1 MTEKQA
7 LRAQMKRQQMRVAA
21 QRLFL
26 QRGFTDTS
34 MDMIATEAGVSKQ
47 TLYSYYTNKEDLFAD
62 VLQQLTLNNPH
73 NQLLAVDR
81 IPMLN
86 NQNALR
92 AALMTLAQE
101 IATIMMQPEYLAL
114 LRVIIAET
122 PRFPQLATRFR
133 TTVPEQS
140 LAYIA
145 TLLKQA
151 QEEGLIA
158 DIDRDA
164 AALMFIGSL
173 LTYALLNG
181 LLISGET
188 PQPPTAAQL
197 TPSIDLF
204 MRAISSNE

>member
-1 MTEKQA
+1 VTEKQA
-7 LRAQMKRQQMRVAA
+7 LRTQMKRQQMRVAA

-26 QRGFTDTS
+26 QRGFTDAS
-34 MDMIATEAGVSKQ
+34 MDMIAAEAGVSKQ

-62 VLQQLTLNNPH
+62 VLEQLTLNNPH

-81 IPMLN
+81 MPTLN
-86 NQNALR
+86 NHNALR
-92 AALMTLAQE
+92 AALMMLAQE
-101 IATIMMQPEYLAL
+101 IAIIMMQPEYLAL

-140 LAYIA
+140 LAYIVGI
-145 TLLKQA
+145 LKQA

-158 DIDRDA
+158 KIDRDA
-164 AALMFIGSL
+164 AALMFIGNL

-181 LLISGET
+181 LLSSGEP
-188 PQPPTAAQL
+188 PQSPTSAQL
-197 TPSIDLF
+197 APSIDLF
-204 MRAISSNE
+204 MRAIRS

>member
-1 MTEKQA
+1 
-7 LRAQMKRQQMRVAA
+7 
-21 QRLFL
+21 
-26 QRGFTDTS
+26 

-81 IPMLN
+81 IPTLN
-86 NQNALR
+86 NQDALR
-92 AALMTLAQE
+92 TALMTLAQE

-122 PRFPQLATRFR
+122 PRFPQLAKRFR

-140 LAYIA
+140 LTYIA
-145 TLLKQA
+145 TLLKLA
-151 QEEGLIA
+151 QKEGLIA
-158 DIDRDA
+158 NIDRDA

-181 LLISGET
+181 LLLSGET

-197 TPSIDLF
+197 APSIDLF
-204 MRAISSNE
+204 IRAISSN

>member
-7 LRAQMKRQQMRVAA
+7 LRVQMKRQQMRVAA

-26 QRGFTDTS
+26 QRGFTATS
-34 MDMIATEAGVSKQ
+34 MDMITAEAGVSKQ

-73 NQLLAVDR
+73 NQLLAIDHM
-81 IPMLN
+81 PDLKDHD
-86 NQNALR
+86 ALR

-133 TTVPEQS
+133 TTVPERS

-145 TLLKQA
+145 ALLKQA
-151 QEEGLIA
+151 QEEGLITH
-158 DIDRDA
+158 IDWDA

-181 LLISGET
+181 LLSGDEP
-188 PQPPTAAQL
+188 PQPPTSAQL
-197 TPSIDLF
+197 APSIDLF
-204 MRAISSNE
+204 MKAISS